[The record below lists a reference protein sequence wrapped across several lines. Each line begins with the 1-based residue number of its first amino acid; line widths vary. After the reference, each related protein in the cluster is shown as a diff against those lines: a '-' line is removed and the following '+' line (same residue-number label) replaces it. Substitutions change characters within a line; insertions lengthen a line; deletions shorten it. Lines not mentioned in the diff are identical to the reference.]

1 MILYISTGH
10 GVLGYDA
17 VQGVPKKRVPYN
29 TCLLFTSFLQKTQS
43 NFVAVCLK
51 KVSLNIY

>member
-1 MILYISTGH
+1 MILYISTGD

-29 TCLLFTSFLQKTQS
+29 TCLLFTSFLQKTKS

-51 KVSLNIY
+51 KVS